1 VTGKPSGDD
10 LREGKRT
17 VLIALARKALS
28 NGQRRILDEL
38 LGDPELTPQQVD
50 MLQRTIRES
59 GAVDAVEVM
68 IAENVERAVAAVD
81 AAPLAAQAQSQLRQ
95 LATTVTRRDY

>member
-1 VTGKPSGDD
+1 
-10 LREGKRT
+10 
-17 VLIALARKALS
+17 VLIALARQALS
-28 NGQRRILDEL
+28 NGQRRLLDEL

-59 GAVDAVEVM
+59 GAVDAIEVM
-68 IAENVERAVAAVD
+68 IAENVERAIAAVD
-81 AAPLAAQAQSQLRQ
+81 AAPLAEQARAQLRQ